1 MWRRWT
7 VCQRL
12 TLTGRMLSPVYSDTT
27 RRRVYVDTFT
37 ARQLS
42 PISSERRIPVESVCT
57 PCIWRFE
64 CVLLVILAEDLLLNI
79 SIKMAFAGTEELED
93 RLIEL
98 WQRNA
103 CLYHMWCYMVTDG
116 VKKRTMV
123 ESVRYFD
130 VSIHSILPYDYPTP
144 SSPEAETG
152 VINYFFKFI
161 HQMTPPSIPA
171 VVINLFSFA
180 YILSSADVQLIAVT
194 HIGSYELYSNC
205 SFSELIS
212 YFITKN

>member
-57 PCIWRFE
+57 PWRRIWRFE

-152 VINYFFKFI
+152 VINYFFQIYSPDDTSI
-161 HQMTPPSIPA
+161 H
-171 VVINLFSFA
+171 
-180 YILSSADVQLIAVT
+180 SSCCD
-194 HIGSYELYSNC
+194 
-205 SFSELIS
+205 
-212 YFITKN
+212 